1 MKKGFL
7 KGVILFLWL
16 VVPTTAFC
24 GDYVIGEGDGLDIA
38 VWGVRDLNAS
48 VRVRPDG
55 KITIPGLG
63 EVVASGFTPKALQV
77 DLAERLKA
85 LVKNPIVTVTVR
97 DITNSRVYIFG
108 SGVQPG
114 VVDLNRRTTL
124 LQLLCTIGTPPSPVA
139 GQGVASASA
148 VSSGNSGTVRGQ
160 SGSSGRVPDFKN
172 AYVLRNGKKIKQDFT
187 RLFMNGEVGEDI
199 LIESNDAV
207 FIPQLPDS
215 NIYVLGAVTSPSSLE
230 YHEGMTVM
238 EAILQCGGFTR
249 FAKQNDTEIHRSEN
263 GKETSVEVR
272 AKDLINGADMRQNI
286 KLKPGDYVIVKE
298 GMF

>member
-1 MKKGFL
+1 MKTF
-7 KGVILFLWL
+7 ILSLL
-16 VVPTTAFC
+16 ILLLTSAPLYA

-38 VWGVRDLNAS
+38 VWGVKDLNVS

-63 EVVASGFTPKALQV
+63 EITASGFTPKALQA
-77 DLAERLKA
+77 DLAIRLKE
-85 LVKNPIVTVTVR
+85 LVKNPIVTITVR
-97 DITNSRVYIFG
+97 EITNSRVYIFG

-124 LQLLCTIGTPPSPVA
+124 LQLLCTIGTLPSPVPGA
-139 GQGVASASA
+139 GAAASAASTR
-148 VSSGNSGTVRGQ
+148 SSGAGSGQPAGTA
-160 SGSSGRVPDFKN
+160 RVPDFKN

-187 RLFMNGEVGEDI
+187 RLFLNGEVGDDI

-215 NIYVLGAVTSPSSLE
+215 NIYVLGAVTMPRSIE
-230 YHEGMTVM
+230 FREGMTVM
-238 EAILQCGGFTR
+238 ESILECGGFTR
-249 FAKQNDTEIHRSEN
+249 FAKQNDTVIHRKEN
-263 GKETSVEVR
+263 GKDISIEVK
-272 AKDLINGADMRQNI
+272 AKDLLNDADLRQNV

-298 GMF
+298 SMF